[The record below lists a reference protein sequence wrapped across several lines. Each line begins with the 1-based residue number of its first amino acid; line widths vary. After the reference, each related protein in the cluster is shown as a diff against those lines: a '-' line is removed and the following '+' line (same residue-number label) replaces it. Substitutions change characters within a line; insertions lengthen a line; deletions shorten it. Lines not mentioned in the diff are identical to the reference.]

1 MIIKN
6 VWDAIEST
14 KTSTSIARITTT
26 VEKIIMEG
34 YPVSMVISLLQK
46 HMLTVEGLSDAVKAE
61 ISIILA
67 NADKKAS
74 DGCDEELTLLST
86 CCSIAKAL

>member
-6 VWDAIEST
+6 IWDAIEST

-26 VEKIIMEG
+26 AEKIIMDG
-34 YPVSMVISLLQK
+34 YPISIIISLLQK
-46 HMLTVEGLSDAVKAE
+46 YILTVENLSDTAKAE

-67 NADKKAS
+67 NADKKVS